1 MLPPAAF
8 NDQIREATHR
18 PMCNQGSRKTVLFCQ
33 VILAASLAVLISTHL
48 ALGEEL
54 RKPTFLESGDNDLIR
69 FQMGDIPKASRSEQR
84 ALSDAL
90 DEAAPVIS
98 PEVAADAL
106 KEEALAG
113 PAPNAPAQLTAR
125 SSSGKTTQTNSGTS
139 FGLARQPLN
148 RISPDSSDVQVLTPK
163 NRRQRT
169 MELERTGE
177 LSARFAPDAEALSP
191 SNGLSGSGF
200 SATLPAPSEAA
211 APEPDFSDTVSAR
224 LVTVCL
230 NNPDDASG
238 AKAFDI
244 RRDSPPRYIADVGTS
259 TCARFE
265 PTRHTLYLWK
275 TNDIGALS
283 LILSNRL
290 DLNDEDGTQVT
301 LDWLRDE

>member
-1 MLPPAAF
+1 MVNRSSSKARHCVPVF
-8 NDQIREATHR
+8 
-18 PMCNQGSRKTVLFCQ
+18 
-33 VILAASLAVLISTHL
+33 LAACLLLSMAAGIAH
-48 ALGEEL
+48 ANDG
-54 RKPTFLESGDNDLIR
+54 RKPAFLESGDNDLIR
-69 FQMGDIPKASRSEQR
+69 FQMGGRPTASRAEQR

-90 DEAAPVIS
+90 DEAVPVIS

-125 SSSGKTTQTNSGTS
+125 SGSGKATQTNSGSS

-169 MELERTGE
+169 IELERTGE
-177 LSARFAPDAEALSP
+177 LSARFAPDVEARSP
-191 SNGLSGSGF
+191 TDGLYDSDF

-230 NNPDDASG
+230 NNPDNASG

-244 RRDSPPRYIADVGTS
+244 RRDGPPRYIADIGKS